1 MNFQLTRRQFL
12 KGTGT
17 TVTGLAL
24 TALAGCQPDAP
35 AAAPAGDA
43 AAGGATAP
51 TGDLVNAL
59 GKVFPADALP
69 LEQQIWRE
77 KVGQTGGGFGH
88 IMESLYNRAF
98 EHCGGAETLTS
109 LDQDFNVVGVGA
121 ERWQAA
127 EDGTY
132 WDFFLR
138 KGLLFSDGTPITA
151 HDWIYTMQ
159 YSLSHNY
166 DFGWYY
172 FDIKN
177 AQKVLA
183 GEAQPEELGMEA
195 VDDFTLRVHT
205 ESPVAYLPAVF
216 GWFQVAKKGIWED
229 VGENWALDP
238 ARYISSGPYTLTE
251 FTRDVSHRWELN
263 TNYKGTRV
271 PYFLEIREESL
282 PTGLAAYI
290 AGDIT
295 SYSVGPATPAAERQ
309 LIESN
314 PVLKNE
320 MSKGIAVSTD
330 YIGFNTT
337 GKFAPLDNPDVR
349 LALCKAIDKDTLI
362 QEIFQGYSYTGWGLI
377 PTGFPNNQDDAL
389 KTLAPNVYDPEA
401 ARQLLANAGYPD
413 GKDFPTFELW
423 IRQPNDTQL
432 ALCEAIQARLK
443 ENLGITIELRPS
455 DFQSFTSNLKENEPL
470 YYVGYAM
477 DYLDPATFMNVW
489 RSTGRHPHSD
499 PAWDEFY
506 TAANSI
512 LDDPAKRFEQ
522 LREAEKRLVE
532 STAWY
537 FLQHPYSVD
546 LLPCNL
552 KGEWA
557 TANKDGFVFKSGP
570 VGVPNAREGIY
581 WAEASCRDGI

>member
-12 KGTGT
+12 KGAGT
-17 TVTGLAL
+17 TMTGLAL
-24 TALAGCQPDAP
+24 TALAGCQPSAP
-35 AAAPAGDA
+35 AAAPAGDGAAGA
-43 AAGGATAP
+43 AAAP
-51 TGDLVNAL
+51 SGELVNAL

-69 LEQQIWRE
+69 LDQQIWRE
-77 KVGQTGGGFGH
+77 GIGQTGGGFGH

-98 EHCGGAETLTS
+98 EHAGGAETLTS
-109 LDQDFNVVGVGA
+109 LDLDFNVVGVGA
-121 ERWQAA
+121 ESWQAA

-132 WDFFLR
+132 WDFTLR

-151 HDWIYTMQ
+151 KDWIYTMQ

-183 GEAQPEELGMEA
+183 GEVKPEELGMEA
-195 VDDFTLRVHT
+195 VDDFTLRIHT

-216 GWFQVAKKGIWED
+216 GWFEVAKQGIWED
-229 VGENWALDP
+229 AGENWALDP
-238 ARYISSGPYTLTE
+238 ARYISSGPFKLTE
-251 FTRDVSHRWELN
+251 FTRDVSHKWELN

-271 PYFLEIREESL
+271 PYFTEIREESL

-290 AGDIT
+290 AGDING
-295 SYSVGPATPAAERQ
+295 YSIGPATPAAERQ

-314 PVLKNE
+314 PVLKTE
-320 MSKGIAVSTD
+320 MSKGIATSTD

-337 GKFAPLDNPDVR
+337 GKFAPLDNPNVR
-349 LALCKAIDKDTLI
+349 LAICKAIDKDTLI

-389 KTLAPNVYDPEA
+389 KALAPNVYDPEA
-401 ARQLLANAGYPD
+401 ARKLLADAGFAD

-423 IRQPNDTQL
+423 IRQPTDTQL

-455 DFQSFTSNLKENEPL
+455 DFQSFTGNLKENEPM

-499 PAWDEFY
+499 PSWDEFY
-506 TAANSI
+506 TAANSL

-537 FLQHPYSVD
+537 FLQHPFSEG
-546 LLPCNL
+546 LAPCNL

-557 TANKDGFVFKSGP
+557 TPNKDGFIFKGGP
-570 VGVPNAREGIY
+570 VGVPNAHEGVY